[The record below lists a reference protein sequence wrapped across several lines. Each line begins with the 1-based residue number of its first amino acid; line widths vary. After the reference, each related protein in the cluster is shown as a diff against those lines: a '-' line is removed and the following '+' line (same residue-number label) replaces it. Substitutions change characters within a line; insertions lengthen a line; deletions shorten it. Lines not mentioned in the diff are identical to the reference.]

1 MRLLF
6 DTHVFIWLDTNPS
19 KLSQTALALC
29 ENPDNQLFLSMASV
43 WEIQIK
49 VQLQK
54 LHLDVEL
61 SEMVTVQQEENGL
74 SILPV
79 ELKNIYSLNNL
90 PFHHKDPFDRVIL
103 SQALTNNMQL
113 ISADSNFSQYDMIE
127 TIW

>member
-1 MRLLF
+1 MKLLL

-29 ENPDNQLFLSMASV
+29 ENPDNQLFLSIASV

-61 SEMVTVQQEENGL
+61 AEMVTVQQEENGL
-74 SILPV
+74 SILPI
-79 ELKNIYSLNNL
+79 ELENIYNLNSL